1 MNRIAIELTAQGEIA
16 RIAADSPLTVLI
28 VDARVPHD
36 RVYERSVDI
45 GPQHVQ
51 AMVAGYAVGH
61 GCDGTLNDGRE
72 PRKPP
77 SRPGLTLVPKEDGSA

>member
-1 MNRIAIELTAQGEIA
+1 MNRVSILLDSSGELLSV
-16 RIAADSPLTVLI
+16 AADSPVTVLI
-28 VDARVPHD
+28 VAPHCPHD